1 MSTADRIERE
11 RLAKR
16 TLILDAARDLFVER
30 GIEAVTLREIAQRI
44 EYSTTAIYV
53 QFKDKQDLVE
63 QMVREDF
70 GKFANALQRAASVPD
85 AVDRLEKLGH
95 EYINF
100 ALTMPRHYQLLFMTP
115 MRKPVAPAHVDADSP
130 DEGIAGYHLLLHTVE
145 EIMTAG
151 RFRAELTD
159 AQALAQIIWAG
170 VHGLVSVMI
179 VAGHVAEFAWRPHDE
194 LTSIWFDSMM
204 RGMLRSERGHERVT
218 QRTSTVSSN
227 KAKPSPAAERAA
239 RKPPRSSK
247 TPKSR

>member
-115 MRKPVAPAHVDADSP
+115 MRKPVAPAPVDVDAP

-170 VHGLVSVMI
+170 VHGLVSLMI
-179 VAGHVAEFAWRPHDE
+179 VAGHVDDFAWRPHDE
-194 LTSIWFDSMM
+194 LTNIWFDSTM
-204 RGMLRSERGHERVT
+204 RGMLRSERGHERT
-218 QRTSTVSSN
+218 AQRTASTSSN
-227 KAKPSPAAERAA
+227 KTKTLPAAQRAA
-239 RKPPRSSK
+239 RKPARSIK
-247 TPKSR
+247 TPKTR